1 MNGKSMLIDKSILVV
16 GGAGFVGSNLVEHL
30 VAYNTVVSIDN
41 YSTGK
46 KHNHVKGVE
55 YRRGDAKDIALI
67 ARDDLFDIVFHLGE
81 YSRVES
87 SLSEIEKVLEYNLY
101 SIFPVVQYVKSIGAK
116 LIYSGS
122 STKFG
127 DDGSNKHASPYAWT
141 KSTNTE
147 FIKNF
152 ADWYGLNYAIVYF
165 YNAYGNKEISE
176 GSYSTLI
183 AKYVN
188 ICSSGAKVLPVVKPG
203 TQLRNFTHVLDI
215 VTALDLVAE
224 KGSGDDFGIG
234 SDQSYSVLD
243 VVAMFDKEVEWLPE
257 RQGNRF
263 TAELKTEKTKA
274 LGWNPIGSLKK
285 YIEEKKT

>member
-1 MNGKSMLIDKSILVV
+1 MLIDKSILVV

-46 KHNHVKGVE
+46 KSNHVKGVE

-127 DDGSNKHASPYAWT
+127 DDGANKHASPYAWT

-183 AKYVN
+183 AKFVN
-188 ICSSGAKVLPVVKPG
+188 ICSSGAEALPVVKPG

-243 VVAMFDKEVEWLPE
+243 VVAMFGKEVEWLPE

-263 TAELKTEKTKA
+263 SAELKTEKTKA
-274 LGWNPIGSLKK
+274 LGWNPVGSLKK
-285 YIEEKKT
+285 YIEEKKI